1 MSNKTFSIIPELN
14 KISKILAGYLL
25 RILISSYLVTN
36 QEISYI
42 FEYFTVLDTVYN
54 YFYDI
59 L

>member
-1 MSNKTFSIIPELN
+1 MSNETFSIIPELN

-25 RILISSYLVTN
+25 RIFISLYVVTN

-42 FEYFTVLDTVYN
+42 FEYYTVLDTVYN
-54 YFYDI
+54 YFYEI